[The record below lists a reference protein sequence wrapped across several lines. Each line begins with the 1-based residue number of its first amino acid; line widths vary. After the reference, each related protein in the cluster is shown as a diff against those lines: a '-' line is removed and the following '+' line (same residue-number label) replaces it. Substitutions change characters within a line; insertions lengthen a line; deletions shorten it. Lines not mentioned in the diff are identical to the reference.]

1 VPRAKLCV
9 VIVSYD
15 TPADVRRCL
24 ASLAQSR
31 WSDFAVFVCENAG
44 AEAFARLR
52 ETLSGGQAVLEPV
65 EPGSGSL
72 DQAAGRLA
80 AVAAYRLRGPAVP
93 VRIGAASDNLG
104 YGGGVN
110 AWLERLLAEPGWE
123 AVLVLN
129 PDTELDQDCLGAL
142 MAKAAEGYGMVGPTL
157 VFDKAPNLVISYGL
171 IWSRLT
177 GRVIA
182 AGRNAPAGAEPAPAL
197 LARLD
202 AISGACVLVTR
213 AFVEDVGLM
222 AEDYFLY
229 MEDLDWGMR
238 RGRHR
243 IGVAARAIV
252 RHIGGTAIGSAVDPR
267 RRSRLSNYLMA
278 RNLVRF
284 SRRRAGAWWAGHL
297 VTELLYAARCLI
309 HGAPAAARDTL
320 IGAIDGARGK
330 SGRPAW
336 LTRPDHG

>member
-1 VPRAKLCV
+1 MPCAKLCV

-24 ASLAQSR
+24 AALAQSG
-31 WSDFAVFVCENAG
+31 WGDFSIFVCENAG
-44 AEAFARLR
+44 AAAFARLC
-52 ETLSGGQAVLEPV
+52 ETMANEDGILEAAG
-65 EPGSGSL
+65 PGPDPL
-72 DQAAGRLA
+72 DQAGGRLA
-80 AVAAYRLRGPAVP
+80 AVATYRLRGTAVS

-110 AWLERLLAEPGWE
+110 AWLERLLVEPGWE

-129 PDTELDQDCLGAL
+129 PDTELDRNCLGAL

-157 VFDKAPNLVISYGL
+157 VFDNTPNLVISYGL
-171 IWSRLT
+171 VWSRVT

-182 AGRNAPAGAEPAPAL
+182 AGRNAPADAEPPPAL

-213 AFVEDVGLM
+213 AFVDDVGLM
-222 AEDYFLY
+222 VEDYFLY

-243 IGVAARAIV
+243 IGFAANAIV
-252 RHIGGTAIGSAVDPR
+252 RHVGGTAIGSAVDPR
-267 RRSRLSNYLMA
+267 QRSRLSNYLMA

-284 SRRRAGAWWAGHL
+284 SRRRAGAWWPGHL
-297 VTELLYAARCLI
+297 VAGLLYAARCLI
-309 HGAPAAARDTL
+309 QGAPAAARDTL
-320 IGAIDGARGK
+320 IGAIDGVRGK

-336 LTRPDHG
+336 LTRADRV